1 MTTANE
7 VAIRSVPPELLEK
20 VLIEGDL
27 EKLSAAE
34 RMEYYGKVCDSLG
47 LNPLTRPFDYI
58 KLSGKLTLYAKKDAT
73 EQLAKMHH
81 VSIKLQPGR
90 SIEGVYL
97 VQATA
102 STEYRSVD
110 ATGAVPIESLKGEAK
125 ANALMKAETKAC
137 RRAVL
142 RLVGLGWLDETEVAA
157 VPDAVP
163 VMVDPA
169 TGEIVPPA
177 SAPPALAPAGEQPS
191 GPTGAPQESLH
202 ALNEARK
209 QAGMNA
215 DDLVAMSTNR
225 FGVGPRGLN
234 AQQLEELT
242 AMVGQS
248 GEETANAD

>member
-7 VAIRSVPPELLEK
+7 VATRSVPPELLEK
-20 VLIEGDL
+20 VIIEGDL
-27 EKLSAAE
+27 EKLSATE
-34 RMEYYGKVCDSLG
+34 RMEYYGKVCESLG

-81 VSIKLQPGR
+81 VSIKLHPGR
-90 SIEGVYL
+90 AIEGVYL

-157 VPDAVP
+157 VSDATP
-163 VMVDPA
+163 VLVDHT
-169 TGEIVPPA
+169 TGEIVGA
-177 SAPPALAPAGEQPS
+177 KPPALNSDAKGTVEGLKAHLETLDWTWDRFELEVLGTTWEEFKGAGGTPAIAWKRFQNYLKLQEGE
-191 GPTGAPQESLH
+191 
-202 ALNEARK
+202 
-209 QAGMNA
+209 
-215 DDLVAMSTNR
+215 
-225 FGVGPRGLN
+225 
-234 AQQLEELT
+234 
-242 AMVGQS
+242 
-248 GEETANAD
+248 